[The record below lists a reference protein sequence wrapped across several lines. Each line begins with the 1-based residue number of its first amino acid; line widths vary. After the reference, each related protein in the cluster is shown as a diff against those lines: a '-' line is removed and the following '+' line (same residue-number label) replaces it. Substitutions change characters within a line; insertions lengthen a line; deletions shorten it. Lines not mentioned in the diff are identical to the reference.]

1 MEAVEIPK
9 NEDKYELHFLM
20 CNESSER
27 KVSVEFHGFG
37 NGYLLEQMLRL
48 EIKKSKRWVLIDD
61 HLEIL

>member
-1 MEAVEIPK
+1 VEAVEIPK

-48 EIKKSKRWVLIDD
+48 EIKKAKG
-61 HLEIL
+61 EF